1 MTGQGIARG
10 HVPVTATFQPAGARA
25 TPRFAP
31 TRAIPVALAAAV
43 AALAFAL
50 QFAMFSARPLAA
62 QEAGN
67 LPETSAPAPLHRVNP
82 HKRLNTSQL
91 VATPPQARPEPPAA
105 QSQPEAPAP
114 VPETPQWPVN
124 EQPQEPAVT
133 WDSHGLS
140 IQARNSSLEQ
150 ILKDVSTATGSTVEG
165 ISGDERVFGAYGPGQ
180 PRDVLSQLLLGAGY
194 NVIMIGD
201 QGGGAPRQILLTARH
216 SAQDQATTN
225 RNAAASND
233 DDSSDNEVEDQ
244 PVQQVPMHP
253 GFPGGPPRTPQ
264 QMLQERQERMQQ
276 MLQQR
281 QNNGTPPPNPQNPQ
295 N

>member
-1 MTGQGIARG
+1 VPVAWTFEPARG
-10 HVPVTATFQPAGARA
+10 APA

-43 AALAFAL
+43 AALAFAG
-50 QFAMFSARPLAA
+50 FSARGLAA

-67 LPETSAPAPLHRVNP
+67 LPETTAPAPLRKLNP
-82 HKRLNTSQL
+82 HKRINTSQL
-91 VATPPQARPEPPAA
+91 VAAPPQAQPALPGV
-105 QSQPEAPAP
+105 QPDPAAPAP
-114 VPETPQWPVN
+114 VPEAPHWPVN
-124 EQPQEPAVT
+124 DQPEEPSVT

-140 IQARNSSLEQ
+140 IEARNSSLEQ
-150 ILKDVSTATGSTVEG
+150 ILKDISTATGATVEG
-165 ISGDERVFGAYGPGQ
+165 ISGDERVFGVYGPGQ

-201 QGGGAPRQILLTARH
+201 QGGGAPRQILLAARH
-216 SAQDQATTN
+216 TTDDQATPN
-225 RNAAASND
+225 RNAAANNNND
-233 DDSSDNEVEDQ
+233 DDSADNDVEDQ
-244 PVQQVPMHP
+244 PVQQPPMRP

-276 MLQQR
+276 MQQQR
-281 QNNGTPPPNPQNPQ
+281 QNIPTPPPNPQNPQ

>member
-1 MTGQGIARG
+1 M
-10 HVPVTATFQPAGARA
+10 PVAATFQPAGAPA
-25 TPRFAP
+25 TPRFTP
-31 TRAIPVALAAAV
+31 TRAILVALAAAV
-43 AALAFAL
+43 AALAFATL
-50 QFAMFSARPLAA
+50 PVCPLAA

-67 LPETSAPAPLHRVNP
+67 LPETSAPAPPHRVNP

-91 VATPPQARPEPPAA
+91 VAAPPQAQPEPPAA
-105 QSQPEAPAP
+105 QLQPEASAP

-140 IQARNSSLEQ
+140 IEARNSSLQQ
-150 ILKDVSTATGSTVEG
+150 ILKDVSTATGSSVEG

-180 PRDVLSQLLLGAGY
+180 VRDVLSQLLLGAGY

-216 SAQDQATTN
+216 STQDQATPN
-225 RNAAASND
+225 RNAGSNSD
-233 DDSSDNEVEDQ
+233 DDSSDNDVEDQ
-244 PVQQVPMHP
+244 PVQQQPPIHP

-276 MLQQR
+276 MQQQR
-281 QNNGTPPPNPQNPQ
+281 QNNPTPPPNPQNPP